1 MITSSR
7 QKELKQ
13 LLSRI
18 HIHEQSID
26 WDLLDQALIH
36 PSFSTSYNNDY
47 LEFFGDSV
55 LRMVVVTFLR
65 KNYSDRPVGDLA
77 ALRSHLV
84 SDKVLAAIADSYGF
98 DRFLI
103 MGESARRDPKTVLS
117 RLANSFEA
125 FLGALYLSI
134 NNFSLITTW
143 LEPHLESISK
153 TILAQPAF
161 GNSKA
166 ALQELTQ
173 RHWHILPEYK
183 AIASTEPQVFMVEV
197 WVNDSCWGVGKG
209 NSIKSAQQEAAAK
222 ALPVLLASM
231 DRADARDRTLDA
243 K

>member
-1 MITSSR
+1 MIASNR

-13 LLSRI
+13 LLNRMQI
-18 HIHEQSID
+18 PDLAID

-65 KNYSDRPVGDLA
+65 NRYSDRPVGDLA

-84 SDKVLAAIADSYGF
+84 SDKVLAAIADDYGF
-98 DRFLI
+98 DRFLVL
-103 MGESARRDPKTVLS
+103 GESARRDPKTSLS

-125 FLGALYLSI
+125 ILGALYLST
-134 NNFSLITTW
+134 NSFNLISPW
-143 LEPHLESISK
+143 LDHHLERISLE
-153 TILAQPAF
+153 ILAQPAF

-173 RHWHILPEYK
+173 ANWHILPEYK
-183 AIASTEPQVFMVEV
+183 KIASLEPQIFMMEV
-197 WVNDSCWGVGKG
+197 WVNNHCWGVGRG
-209 NSIKSAQQEAAAK
+209 SSIKAAEQEAAAI
-222 ALPVLLASM
+222 ALPVLTQSLQPII
-231 DRADARDRTLDA
+231 
-243 K
+243 KI

>member
-1 MITSSR
+1 MIAPNR

-13 LLSRI
+13 LLNRI
-18 HIHEQSID
+18 QIIDREID

-65 KNYSDRPVGDLA
+65 NNYGDRPVGDLA

-84 SDKVLAAIADSYGF
+84 SDKVLAAIADGYGF
-98 DRFLI
+98 DRFLV
-103 MGESARRDPKTVLS
+103 MGESARRDPKTSLS

-125 FLGALYLSI
+125 FLGALYLST
-134 NNFSLITTW
+134 NNFSLIESW
-143 LEPHLESISK
+143 LESHLEKISV
-153 TILAQPAF
+153 TILCQPAF

-173 RHWHILPEYK
+173 ANWHILPEYR
-183 AIASTEPQVFMVEV
+183 AIACLEPQIFMVEV
-197 WVNDSCWGVGKG
+197 WVNNQCWGVGKG
-209 NSIKSAQQEAAAK
+209 TSIKSAQQQAAAV
-222 ALPVLLASM
+222 ALPLITKSLI
-231 DRADARDRTLDA
+231 

>member
-1 MITSSR
+1 MISPDR

-13 LLSRI
+13 LLNRI
-18 HIHEQSID
+18 QIPDQTIN

-65 KNYSDRPVGDLA
+65 NTYSDRPVGDLA

-84 SDKVLAAIADSYGF
+84 SDKVLAAIADGYGF
-98 DRFLI
+98 DRFLV
-103 MGESARRDPKTVLS
+103 MGESARRDPKTSLS

-125 FLGALYLSI
+125 FLGALYLSTK
-134 NNFSLITTW
+134 NFSLIDHW
-143 LEPHLESISK
+143 LQPHLERISA

-166 ALQELTQ
+166 GLQELTQ
-173 RHWHILPEYK
+173 ANWHILPEYK
-183 AIASTEPQVFMVEV
+183 AIACDQPEMFMVEV
-197 WVNDSCWGVGKG
+197 WINSKCWGTGKG
-209 NSIKSAQQEAAAK
+209 SSIKSAQQAAAAI
-222 ALPVLLASM
+222 ALP
-231 DRADARDRTLDA
+231 TLSQSLNQNLQIL
-243 K
+243 KKS